1 MNWQIWTQKNNWSI
15 KFNNPFDHVVTWSTL
30 CLNVP
35 NVHWRFMP
43 RTDAFAT
50 TIKWAL
56 VELLKHPKVMK
67 KTHNELNGV
76 VGDGRFVDENDLF
89 QLKYL

>member
-1 MNWQIWTQKNNWSI
+1 MNWQIWTPKNNWSI
-15 KFNNPFDHVVTWSTL
+15 KFNNPFDHVVTRSTL

-35 NVHWRFMP
+35 NVHGRLMP
-43 RTDAFAT
+43 RTDASAT

-76 VGDGRFVDENDLF
+76 VGDG
-89 QLKYL
+89 